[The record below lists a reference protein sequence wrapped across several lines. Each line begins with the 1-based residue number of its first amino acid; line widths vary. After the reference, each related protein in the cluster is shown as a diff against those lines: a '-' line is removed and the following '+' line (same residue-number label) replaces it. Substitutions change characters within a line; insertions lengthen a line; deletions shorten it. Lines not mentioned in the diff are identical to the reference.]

1 MAVASDHPVWGEGV
15 RALRGLYRLSQ
26 VQLAEQAGTTQV
38 TISDLENG
46 KRRHISDALRVRI
59 ARVLNVD
66 PHVLFPYREGNGNGN
81 GNAA

>member
-1 MAVASDHPVWGEGV
+1 MVSDHPVWGEGV

-38 TISDLENG
+38 TISELENG
-46 KRRHISDALRVRI
+46 KRNISDALRVRI
-59 ARVLNVD
+59 ARVLHVD
-66 PHVLFPYREGNGNGN
+66 PHALFPYREGNGNGN